1 MAVENLVF
9 RKSCN
14 QNLVGNKLQKIGEIG
29 TLLFPVWVLTG
40 SILSFFF
47 PEWFIWFT
55 GIWITYGL
63 GFTMLGMGITLLPQ
77 DFRNVFQTPIP
88 IVLGVALQYTVMPL
102 SGWGIGIIFGLSTPL
117 AAGLIVVSCCPG
129 GVASNVISYL
139 AKGDIALS
147 VSMTA
152 SSTILS
158 VFMTPLLTLLLIGKG
173 VEVSVSRLFL
183 DTFQVVILPTVFGI
197 LLNFYFPK
205 ISKKIQTIS
214 PFVAVLLITMIVA
227 SILGAGRDKILQS
240 MGTLIAA
247 VISLHVSGFL
257 FGYFLSWLFIRKQK
271 ISRTIS
277 IEVGM
282 QNSGL
287 GVVLSRNNF
296 QDPLVAIPAAIS
308 SLVHS
313 LIGSLLAAF
322 WRKRMPQE

>member
-1 MAVENLVF
+1 MVSVL
-9 RKSCN
+9 RCS
-14 QNLVGNKLQKIGEIG
+14 
-29 TLLFPVWVLTG
+29 VW
-40 SILSFFF
+40 
-47 PEWFIWFT
+47 
-55 GIWITYGL
+55 
-63 GFTMLGMGITLLPQ
+63 GITLLPQ

-205 ISKKIQTIS
+205 ISKKFRPYLLSS
-214 PFVAVLLITMIVA
+214 PF
-227 SILGAGRDKILQS
+227 
-240 MGTLIAA
+240 
-247 VISLHVSGFL
+247 
-257 FGYFLSWLFIRKQK
+257 Y
-271 ISRTIS
+271 
-277 IEVGM
+277 
-282 QNSGL
+282 
-287 GVVLSRNNF
+287 
-296 QDPLVAIPAAIS
+296 
-308 SLVHS
+308 
-313 LIGSLLAAF
+313 
-322 WRKRMPQE
+322 